1 MRLINI
7 MAGYN
12 LAASNFAV
20 HLGLFIVANM
30 IPLPEIAEDD
40 EICKELV
47 PDALDALRYCHG
59 IIAFLIFVPTILD
72 NFDGCGMKWWTALG

>member
-20 HLGLFIVANM
+20 HLGLFIVANI
-30 IPLPEIAEDD
+30 IPLPEIAEDN
-40 EICKELV
+40 EVC
-47 PDALDALRYCHG
+47 
-59 IIAFLIFVPTILD
+59 
-72 NFDGCGMKWWTALG
+72 